1 VTVTDSPRAADMAAL
16 VDAIDPAT
24 EIRYRQQLAR
34 EAALAQRERS
44 WSEGYAAAIADV
56 KAAQH
61 ALVNHLRGGVT
72 EAQRWTVR
80 GEARTRATF
89 GQPHKD
95 DYPGQDGA
103 A

>member
-1 VTVTDSPRAADMAAL
+1 VTVTDSPRAADVAAL

-44 WSEGYAAAIADV
+44 WSEGYAAAVADI
-56 KAAQH
+56 KRAEH
-61 ALVNHLRGGVT
+61 ALVNHLRQLPKET
-72 EAQRWTVR
+72 ERWAVR
-80 GEARTRATF
+80 GEPRTRATF

-95 DYPGQDGA
+95 DYPGRGTT
-103 A
+103 

>member
-1 VTVTDSPRAADMAAL
+1 MNPADVEAL
-16 VDAIDPAT
+16 VDAIDPEA
-24 EIRYRQQLAR
+24 EIRYRQQLAQ
-34 EAALAQRERS
+34 EAAMAQRERS

-56 KAAQH
+56 KAAEH
-61 ALVNHLRGGVT
+61 GLVAIFRDVAET
-72 EAQRWTVR
+72 EARRWTLR

-95 DYPGQDGA
+95 DYPGREGA